1 MITFLQA
8 TFEGLSLGAVY
19 SLVAIGFVLIYKA
32 TDVLSFA
39 QPALVVV
46 GAGLISALAVDRGVP
61 FWIAFIVGILLT
73 GIIGLVMERTFLRPM
88 VGEPVFSVAIL
99 TIGIDILL
107 RTVLNNW
114 IGLNPRYLGD
124 PFQSFGNFGSVNVGG
139 VTLKYLEI
147 AALFTGIALI
157 ILLSVFFKR
166 SKYGVAMMATSYDQ
180 EAALAQG
187 INVGRIFG
195 LVWLISGVLAGF
207 AGFFITGGFNTLTQ
221 ASFLSALRVLP
232 AVAIGGLDS
241 IPGAVIGSLI
251 IGLTQG
257 YVAYYQLMLE
267 GVIGFSLGSGFSLIA
282 PYLIMFFILIF
293 RPDGLFGT
301 KEVERV

>member
-107 RTVLNNW
+107 RPVLNNW

-147 AALFTGIALI
+147 AALFTGVVLI

>member
-147 AALFTGIALI
+147 AALFTGIIII

>member
-61 FWIAFIVGILLT
+61 FWIAFIAGILLT
-73 GIIGLVMERTFLRPM
+73 GTIGLIMERTFLRPM

-147 AALFTGIALI
+147 AALFTGVVLI

-293 RPDGLFGT
+293 KPDGLFGT

>member
-61 FWIAFIVGILLT
+61 FWIAFIFGILLT

-147 AALFTGIALI
+147 AALFTGVILI
-157 ILLSVFFKR
+157 IFLSVFFKR

>member
-1 MITFLQA
+1 MQCTHLFP
-8 TFEGLSLGAVY
+8 
-19 SLVAIGFVLIYKA
+19 IGFVLIYKA

-147 AALFTGIALI
+147 AALFTGVVLI

>member
-61 FWIAFIVGILLT
+61 FWIAFIAGILLT

-147 AALFTGIALI
+147 AALFTGVVLI

>member
-147 AALFTGIALI
+147 AALFTGIVII

-267 GVIGFSLGSGFSLIA
+267 GVIGFTLGSGFSLIA

>member
-61 FWIAFIVGILLT
+61 FLIAFIVGILLT
-73 GIIGLVMERTFLRPM
+73 GIIGLIMERTFLRPM

-147 AALFTGIALI
+147 AALFTGVALI

>member
-139 VTLKYLEI
+139 VNLKYLEI
-147 AALFTGIALI
+147 AALFTGVVLI
-157 ILLSVFFKR
+157 IFLSIFFKR

-267 GVIGFSLGSGFSLIA
+267 GVIGFTLGSGFSLIA

>member
-8 TFEGLSLGAVY
+8 TFEGLSLGGVY

-147 AALFTGIALI
+147 AALFTGVVLI

>member
-147 AALFTGIALI
+147 AALFTGIVLI

-267 GVIGFSLGSGFSLIA
+267 GVIGFTLGSGFSLIA

>member
-1 MITFLQA
+1 MDWFKSKIFRR
-8 TFEGLSLGAVY
+8 S
-19 SLVAIGFVLIYKA
+19 IPK
-32 TDVLSFA
+32 
-39 QPALVVV
+39 
-46 GAGLISALAVDRGVP
+46 
-61 FWIAFIVGILLT
+61 FWKFWT
-73 GIIGLVMERTFLRPM
+73 
-88 VGEPVFSVAIL
+88 
-99 TIGIDILL
+99 
-107 RTVLNNW
+107 
-114 IGLNPRYLGD
+114 
-124 PFQSFGNFGSVNVGG
+124 VNVGG

-147 AALFTGIALI
+147 AALFTGVALI

>member
-147 AALFTGIALI
+147 AALFTGVALI

-257 YVAYYQLMLE
+257 YGAYYQLMLE

>member
-61 FWIAFIVGILLT
+61 FWLAFFLGILIT
-73 GIIGLVMERTFLRPM
+73 GLIGLLMERTFLRPM

-107 RTVLNNW
+107 RTILNNW

-124 PFQSFGNFGSVNVGG
+124 PFQSFGNFGSVNVNG

-147 AALFTGIALI
+147 AALFTGIVLI
-157 ILLSVFFKR
+157 ILLSIFFKR
-166 SKYGVAMMATSYDQ
+166 SKYGVAMMATSFDQ

-241 IPGAVIGSLI
+241 IPGAIIGSLI

-257 YVAYYQLMLE
+257 YVAYYQLSIE
-267 GVIGFSLGSGFSLIA
+267 GIIGFSLGSGFSLIA

-293 RPDGLFGT
+293 KPDGLFGT
-301 KEVERV
+301 EEVERV

>member
-147 AALFTGIALI
+147 AALFTGVVLI

-195 LVWLISGVLAGF
+195 LVWLMSGVLAGF

>member
-61 FWIAFIVGILLT
+61 FWIAFIAGILLT
-73 GIIGLVMERTFLRPM
+73 GIIGLIMERTFLRPM

-139 VTLKYLEI
+139 VTFKYLEI
-147 AALFTGIALI
+147 AALFTGVVLI

>member
-61 FWIAFIVGILLT
+61 FWIAFIIGILLT
-73 GIIGLVMERTFLRPM
+73 GIIGLIMERTFLRPM

-147 AALFTGIALI
+147 AALFTGVVLI

>member
-61 FWIAFIVGILLT
+61 FWIAFIAGILLT
-73 GIIGLVMERTFLRPM
+73 GIIGLIMERTFLRPM

-147 AALFTGIALI
+147 AALFTGVVLI

-267 GVIGFSLGSGFSLIA
+267 GVLGFSLGSGFSLIA

>member
-147 AALFTGIALI
+147 AALFTGILLI